1 MENIMQKLVYLK
13 ILFLSAL
20 LIFSACSGSRQV
32 ISQPGGSYIK
42 IDGSSSDWQQLISM
56 KGENI
61 SFGFSNDA
69 DNLYLIMIT
78 NDRNKIMNILLG
90 GLKVWIDP
98 GNSADKIGIKYPDSP
113 EPADMMELMKNRR
126 MQDMPGMNKNPG
138 ELPDKKE
145 LDPAMTLFLSQQ
157 KNLYIINDDDK
168 VIKAFPIDGNTYKA
182 SIKVDKNYLC
192 YELKIPFGNKP
203 FLNYILNNNNY
214 KKITVDFVSGNL
226 KSLPDPM
233 QKPDRMMGDEHPS
246 GPPMGGGGPGGPPGG
261 GGPGGPPG
269 GGPGGPP
276 GGKPANVPIDYS
288 FLVTINK

>member
-32 ISQPGGSYIK
+32 ISQPVGSYIK
-42 IDGSSSDWQQLISM
+42 IDGISSEWQQFTNM

-90 GLKVWIDP
+90 GLKVWVDP
-98 GNSADKIGIKYPDSP
+98 GNSDDKIGIKYPDSP
-113 EPADMMELMKNRR
+113 DPADMMEFMKNRR
-126 MQDMPGMNKNPG
+126 MQDQLGINKNPG
-138 ELPDKKE
+138 GMPDNKE

-157 KNLYIINDDDK
+157 KNLYIINDDDMVLK
-168 VIKAFPIDGNTYKA
+168 SFPIDGSTYQA
-182 SIKVDKNYLC
+182 CLKVDKNYLC

-203 FLNYILNNNNY
+203 LLNYIMKNNND
-214 KKITVDFVSGNL
+214 KKITVNFVSGNL

-233 QKPDRMMGDEHPS
+233 HKTDPIMGDDNHPS
-246 GPPMGGGGPGGPPGG
+246 GPPMGGGPPGGGGRPPGG
-261 GGPGGPPG
+261 GGPP
-269 GGPGGPP
+269 GGPGG
-276 GGKPANVPIDYS
+276 GKQPNVPIDYS
-288 FLVTINK
+288 FVVIVNN